1 MLSFVLVLPV
11 LYFGISYSFN
21 LPLLFV
27 LSVISLGLIIISGL
41 FIFFNEHNRSGSDI
55 LTNIVLLPDSEI
67 DNMYKV
73 DINDGKE

>member
-1 MLSFVLVLPV
+1 MPE
-11 LYFGISYSFN
+11 FGLGIVNTHHF
-21 LPLLFV
+21 
-27 LSVISLGLIIISGL
+27 ISLYIKFIISGL

-73 DINDGKE
+73 DINDGK